1 VGADQTGPAI
11 AGAQN
16 EGTSD
21 LSVVVPVRNA
31 ERIVDDCLASIVRSG
46 PREIIVVDGMS
57 TDGTVDAALR
67 YPVELLS
74 DEGRGLPAARLIG
87 AKAAKSVHVALV
99 DSDVVLPEGALEEL
113 LDEFLTGRYD
123 ALQAGI
129 ASVSGPGYWGRALVA
144 HHRSVSTK
152 ASSRE
157 RTSSFVGDCNVP
169 VPTSAS
175 RGGRSLPTGSTT
187 LSRLRAPSGWRTDM
201 EAGG

>member
-1 VGADQTGPAI
+1 MGADQTGPAI

-144 HHRSVSTK
+144 HHRS
-152 ASSRE
+152 
-157 RTSSFVGDCNVP
+157 
-169 VPTSAS
+169 
-175 RGGRSLPTGSTT
+175 GRSKDWFVFTHESSGSV
-187 LSRLRAPSGWRTDM
+187 SRCIERDPCAHGD
-201 EAGG
+201 E